1 MNAPD
6 RIPADYQAEAQNL
19 VEWLFDQAAYYRKH
33 APDLIADI
41 KHFED
46 AAALIDS
53 YRAGLVL
60 VDPHP
65 AMRAELVRWVRVE
78 DAMPEDGELALLWR
92 VGDDSPWIGYLDG
105 RRWRHADGFH
115 LPRGSVTH
123 WAKMPAGPAV
133 LAPAAAPAA
142 AHTPEAHQ

>member
-6 RIPADYQAEAQNL
+6 RIPADYQAEAQSL
-19 VEWLFDQAAYYRKH
+19 VEWLFKQAAYYRKH
-33 APDLIADI
+33 APELRSDI
-41 KHFED
+41 QAFED

-60 VDPHP
+60 VAPHP
-65 AMRAELVRWVRVE
+65 AMRAELVRWVVTKEEMPNNGERV
-78 DAMPEDGELALLWR
+78 LLWR
-92 VGDDSPWIGYLDG
+92 AGDESPTVGHFDGRFWHVGD
-105 RRWRHADGFH
+105 GFYMV
-115 LPRGSVTH
+115 RSAFTH

>member
-33 APDLIADI
+33 APNLIADI

-123 WAKMPAGPAV
+123 WAKMPAGPT
-133 LAPAAAPAA
+133 APAPRLE
-142 AHTPEAHQ
+142 EASA